1 MKQVAVTSPEPPLE
15 ALGRFSQVKV
25 VEAVVEV
32 PSNCSIIYPNFSGK
46 MDMIHDIIYLLT
58 FSYISVDHVFPF
70 ELTTPIFLGGSIYSS
85 PPKKD
90 ALGAGHY

>member
-32 PSNCSIIYPNFSGK
+32 PSNCSITV
-46 MDMIHDIIYLLT
+46 L
-58 FSYISVDHVFPF
+58 
-70 ELTTPIFLGGSIYSS
+70 TPIFRVKWI
-85 PPKKD
+85 
-90 ALGAGHY
+90 